1 MVNLDKKLLF
11 CLMSV
16 ALLLLF
22 SSCIEKHNYHY
33 PENVYFPKE
42 GGKMIVHGDEYYVN
56 LYIEE
61 DGVAVANTW
70 GLEDGAA
77 VSYKWL
83 TVIDVPNAKYFKI
96 IVDPSDINKKRKLK
110 IVANFGPDYGEINV
124 IQAGN

>member
-1 MVNLDKKLLF
+1 MVILDKKLL
-11 CLMSV
+11 LIYIS
-16 ALLLLF
+16 AASLLF
-22 SSCIEKHNYHY
+22 SSCIEKNNYNY
-33 PENVYFPKE
+33 PEYVYFPKE
-42 GGKMIVHGDEYYVN
+42 GGKMIVRGDEYYVN

-61 DGVAVANTW
+61 DGEAVANTW

-96 IVDPSDINKKRKLK
+96 IVDPSDIKKKRKLK